1 MVFDNLIIRARS
13 LSKSYGDETV
23 LEDFNIDIWYGSI
36 FGILGVSGSGKTT
49 ALRLLAGFENPD
61 EGTIEMH
68 NKVIYDKKINI
79 PPEERKIGMVFQD
92 YALFPHL
99 TVEKNIAF
107 GLSKDEIKN
116 GRLEEIINMTN
127 LQPYRNKYPQDISG
141 GQQQRVSI
149 ARALAP
155 KPEVILLDEP
165 FTSLDAQMA
174 RDLREEVV
182 SLLLSL
188 IHISEPTRR

>member
-127 LQPYRNKYPQDISG
+127 L
-141 GQQQRVSI
+141 
-149 ARALAP
+149 
-155 KPEVILLDEP
+155 
-165 FTSLDAQMA
+165 
-174 RDLREEVV
+174 
-182 SLLLSL
+182 SL
-188 IHISEPTRR
+188 IHI

>member
-13 LSKSYGDETV
+13 LSKSYGDEIV

-79 PPEERKIGMVFQD
+79 PPEERKIGMVFQAVS
-92 YALFPHL
+92 YTHL
-99 TVEKNIAF
+99 T
-107 GLSKDEIKN
+107 L
-116 GRLEEIINMTN
+116 
-127 LQPYRNKYPQDISG
+127 
-141 GQQQRVSI
+141 
-149 ARALAP
+149 
-155 KPEVILLDEP
+155 
-165 FTSLDAQMA
+165 
-174 RDLREEVV
+174 
-182 SLLLSL
+182 
-188 IHISEPTRR
+188 PTTWPV

>member
-68 NKVIYDKKINI
+68 NKVIYDKKLIFHQRREKLVWFFRI
-79 PPEERKIGMVFQD
+79 T
-92 YALFPHL
+92 LF
-99 TVEKNIAF
+99 F
-107 GLSKDEIKN
+107 
-116 GRLEEIINMTN
+116 
-127 LQPYRNKYPQDISG
+127 
-141 GQQQRVSI
+141 
-149 ARALAP
+149 
-155 KPEVILLDEP
+155 
-165 FTSLDAQMA
+165 
-174 RDLREEVV
+174 
-182 SLLLSL
+182 L
-188 IHISEPTRR
+188 I

>member
-79 PPEERKIGMVFQD
+79 HQKREKLVWFFRIT
-92 YALFPHL
+92 LF
-99 TVEKNIAF
+99 F
-107 GLSKDEIKN
+107 
-116 GRLEEIINMTN
+116 
-127 LQPYRNKYPQDISG
+127 
-141 GQQQRVSI
+141 
-149 ARALAP
+149 
-155 KPEVILLDEP
+155 
-165 FTSLDAQMA
+165 
-174 RDLREEVV
+174 
-182 SLLLSL
+182 L
-188 IHISEPTRR
+188 I